1 MTPVVTEEELKS
13 LKLFSYYLQSHG
25 IKKAEMQVYIEDCGV
40 GYMPDNAYGDGGH
53 AELYDAIRKT
63 LEDILEN
70 NELHSQGSDCENRG
84 NLNFFIDC
92 VERTLEAEYDEYV
105 QGTNEMSDSK
115 YIDDDDL
122 DGDEKVTLR
131 NQMQRYITNE
141 YYTKIRDYF
150 MSRLTQ
156 DVSEQMGVMDVLASM
171 PETGQEVTGMVG
183 SSTSPCEVSKT
194 SSEMVLELYGKARG
208 LSGQPSQTDSKIQNW
223 VTRISK
229 SIAGA
234 GITDD
239 FRKVITHRFIVF
251 NLPKYFLKIRH
262 VLKLRLN
269 YTNIA
274 FYFYN

>member
-122 DGDEKVTLR
+122 DGDEKDA
-131 NQMQRYITNE
+131 IE
-141 YYTKIRDYF
+141 SFFGEI
-150 MSRLTQ
+150 
-156 DVSEQMGVMDVLASM
+156 
-171 PETGQEVTGMVG
+171 
-183 SSTSPCEVSKT
+183 SKT
-194 SSEMVLELYGKARG
+194 GDKVYFNGG
-208 LSGQPSQTDSKIQNW
+208 GDSGEIDSKTDNGVEIPTDVINFLYSWLENFYGGWEINEGSQGSFDFDPSERAVFLNFGENTEET
-223 VTRISK
+223 VS
-229 SIAGA
+229 A
-234 GITDD
+234 GID
-239 FRKVITHRFIVF
+239 FQIKF
-251 NLPKYFLKIRH
+251 
-262 VLKLRLN
+262 
-269 YTNIA
+269 
-274 FYFYN
+274 

>member
-1 MTPVVTEEELKS
+1 MKIIISENQLGLIRRISEIEMLMGPTMDEVYE
-13 LKLFSYYLQSHG
+13 YL
-25 IKKAEMQVYIEDCGV
+25 
-40 GYMPDNAYGDGGH
+40 
-53 AELYDAIRKT
+53 
-63 LEDILEN
+63 
-70 NELHSQGSDCENRG
+70 QGSDPSP
-84 NLNFFIDC
+84 
-92 VERTLEAEYDEYV
+92 LEKRLYGPFESTVVMKLAN
-105 QGTNEMSDSK
+105 QLANKTRL
-115 YIDDDDL
+115 I
-122 DGDEKVTLR
+122 GDEKVTLR
-131 NQMQRYITNE
+131 NQLQRYITNE

-194 SSEMVLELYGKARG
+194 SSEMVLELFGKARG

-239 FRKVITHRFIVF
+239 FRKVMSEIKTAPELGSVLNAYNKKFGRKLYDDLKSEYTISWDTVRSYVKKFDKAV
-251 NLPKYFLKIRH
+251 NLGWCKKFKQ
-262 VLKLRLN
+262 V
-269 YTNIA
+269 TSMG
-274 FYFYN
+274 